1 MLVGVL
7 VRVCVRIPLL
17 RSLLIDLHTLVCAV
31 LVCDAQK
38 HFHLLLEGLS
48 IHILVVSAT
57 RNNDHVPLFV
67 FVFAALLIAV
77 LMIVQVAGS
86 SGILV
91 VVLIVLLC
99 VVVLMLLRLF
109 FLVAMVA
116 VVDGLVFG
124 VLELHLAAFELA
136 GVSEHV

>member
-7 VRVCVRIPLL
+7 VRVFVRIPLL

-67 FVFAALLIAV
+67 LVF
-77 LMIVQVAGS
+77 
-86 SGILV
+86 
-91 VVLIVLLC
+91 
-99 VVVLMLLRLF
+99 
-109 FLVAMVA
+109 VAMYSLF
-116 VVDGLVFG
+116 VVIESPLTTVPPFVLTCKNDHLKIVYLFGLSV
-124 VLELHLAAFELA
+124 
-136 GVSEHV
+136 